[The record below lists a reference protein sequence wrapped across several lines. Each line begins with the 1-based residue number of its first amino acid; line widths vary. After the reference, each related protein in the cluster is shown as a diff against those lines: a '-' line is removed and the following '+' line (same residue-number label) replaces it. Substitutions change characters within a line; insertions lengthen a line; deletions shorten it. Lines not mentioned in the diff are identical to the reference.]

1 MNDLFIYTP
10 YVWEGVSRKKR
21 SKLHSFRGLNNKN
34 YGATFKIMRP
44 ASEGFTIKILT

>member
-21 SKLHSFRGLNNKN
+21 SKLHSFRGLNN
-34 YGATFKIMRP
+34 IMEPHLKSWLRP